1 MLWQQLLQEAWEQAH
16 GDKQD
21 MFLTVEKEKKK
32 NRSFVQFEF
41 HSSEELKFMIY
52 NVFHVLMT
60 NSTVSNRIGQFTEA
74 KRYDTTSDE
83 SFLFF
88 KKKETP
94 AIYNRNPAW
103 WVHLQ
108 KRSGNLI

>member
-1 MLWQQLLQEAWEQAH
+1 MAAAASGSMGASTWRQTGHVPDCRKRE
-16 GDKQD
+16 
-21 MFLTVEKEKKK
+21 KK

-94 AIYNRNPAW
+94 AIYNRNPAR

>member
-1 MLWQQLLQEAWEQAH
+1 
-16 GDKQD
+16 
-21 MFLTVEKEKKK
+21 
-32 NRSFVQFEF
+32 
-41 HSSEELKFMIY
+41 MIY

-88 KKKETP
+88 
-94 AIYNRNPAW
+94 
-103 WVHLQ
+103 
-108 KRSGNLI
+108 